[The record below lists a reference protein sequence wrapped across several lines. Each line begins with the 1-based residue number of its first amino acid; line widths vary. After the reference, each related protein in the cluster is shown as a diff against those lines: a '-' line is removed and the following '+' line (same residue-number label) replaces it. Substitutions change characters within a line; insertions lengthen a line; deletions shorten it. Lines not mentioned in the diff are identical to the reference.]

1 MKRFTSFLRYALL
14 TAGLVATGLGFN
26 ACSDDPAAP
35 SDPPG
40 SSLVTFIQANPG
52 FTSSVVFKLDTATL
66 AGPTP
71 YGTVTNGSVR
81 NGNKKIDV
89 RATDGAVLGT
99 TNVQLDSTMRAW
111 VIFSGNSVDHD
122 VFSVSTKR
130 KTAGAGEAFVRVIN
144 ASKNVG
150 DVIIKLNSA
159 TGLSLTQ
166 SKLSYKGVNDYVSL
180 APSAATQLVVLK
192 DDGVTPVLN
201 IPVSFVD
208 QASYTVIIYGSADPA
223 AQPDSKL
230 NAKIVSE

>member
-1 MKRFTSFLRYALL
+1 MNRFTSFFRYALL
-14 TAGLVATGLGFN
+14 GMALAIVALGFN
-26 ACSDDPAAP
+26 ACSDSTGP

-52 FTSSVVFKLDTATL
+52 FTNAVVFKLDTATL

-71 YGTVTNGSVR
+71 YGTVTNGLVR

-99 TNVQLDSTMRAW
+99 ANVQLDSTMRAW
-111 VIFSGNSVDHD
+111 VIFSGNSIDRD

-144 ASKNVG
+144 ASKNAG
-150 DVIIKLNSA
+150 DIIIKLNSA
-159 TGLSLTQ
+159 SGLNLTQ
-166 SKLSYKGVNDYVSL
+166 TKLSYKGVNDYVSL
-180 APSAATQLVVLK
+180 APTSATKLVVLK
-192 DDGVTPVLN
+192 DDGTTSLLD

-208 QASYTVIIYGSADPA
+208 QASYTVIIYGSSDPA
-223 AQPDSKL
+223 AQTEYKL
-230 NAKIVSE
+230 NYKIVSE